1 MSPPAPPLKPKNTI
15 AVGHQK
21 LQSVTLK
28 PSAHDGKTLQK
39 RPRVSVIQTL
49 NGHEGAAG
57 MIREK
62 VESKAVAW
70 LAYQGELTQWSE
82 PWEHFPSGR

>member
-1 MSPPAPPLKPKNTI
+1 MTGRRYEIDL
-15 AVGHQK
+15 GCR
-21 LQSVTLK
+21 SV
-28 PSAHDGKTLQK
+28 
-39 RPRVSVIQTL
+39 QTL